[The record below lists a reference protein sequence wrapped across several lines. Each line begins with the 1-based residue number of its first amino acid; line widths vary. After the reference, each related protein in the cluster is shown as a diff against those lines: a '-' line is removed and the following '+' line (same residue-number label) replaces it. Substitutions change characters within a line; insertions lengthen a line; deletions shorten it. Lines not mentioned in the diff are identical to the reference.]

1 MVVIHSRRAFSN
13 IVTLDYAIFTTFL
26 WATNLY
32 FNRIIFA
39 YDFKELFLAV
49 KKPHQWQTLRYQA
62 DELNRVLSLMK
73 DYQLMWVSVE
83 ENRGAAC
90 NKTRKIPF
98 LCANGHPAWL
108 FELFVNESRTLW
120 SILRWWWCLRKN
132 WVFIGVHI

>member
-49 KKPHQWQTLRYQA
+49 KKPHQWQIA
-62 DELNRVLSLMK
+62 DELNRVLSLIQDISNIISSGFNHGVK
-73 DYQLMWVSVE
+73 IQL
-83 ENRGAAC
+83 
-90 NKTRKIPF
+90 
-98 LCANGHPAWL
+98 
-108 FELFVNESRTLW
+108 TLLQEGT
-120 SILRWWWCLRKN
+120 S
-132 WVFIGVHI
+132 